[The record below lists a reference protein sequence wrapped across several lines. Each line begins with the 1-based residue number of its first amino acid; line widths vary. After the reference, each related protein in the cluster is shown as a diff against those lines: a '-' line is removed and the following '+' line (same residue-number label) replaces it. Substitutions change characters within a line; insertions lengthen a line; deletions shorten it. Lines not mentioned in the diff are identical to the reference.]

1 MTSPGLAERSLLLHG
16 LGLTNLAVARAAVAH
31 GVAVVA
37 SDDSSPDSASTLDLR
52 MHEQAIQAEIQALKQ
67 QIKLGTLFDA
77 LGLE

>member
-37 SDDSSPDSASTLDLR
+37 SDDSSPDSASTLADDLGIEVVLGPSA
-52 MHEQAIQAEIQALKQ
+52 EQL
-67 QIKLGTLFDA
+67 D
-77 LGLE
+77 